1 MNNCVLYCRVSTLE
15 QTDFGVSLDSQ
26 AEKLTAYAGMT
37 GLTVAKLIR
46 EEGVSAKIP
55 FAHRPGGRE
64 AQRLLHTGAAE
75 HICAVKLDRMFRD
88 TVDAL
93 TQSTVWDKAGV
104 TMHILD
110 LGGSMVN
117 SASPMGRMMLTV
129 IASLGELERSLIAS
143 RTADAL
149 AFKKS
154 RREVYSPVPFGFRRE
169 GDRLVPDPEEMALVV
184 RIRKMHAAGV
194 SLNRI
199 AGTLNE
205 EGISGKTGGRWYA
218 TTVRK
223 ILANDLHS
231 Q

>member
-1 MNNCVLYCRVSTLE
+1 MNNCILYCRVSSQQQSE
-15 QTDFGVSLDSQ
+15 EGISLDAQ
-26 AEKLTAYAGMT
+26 ADKLTAYAAMT
-37 GLTVAKLIR
+37 GLSVVKMIR

-64 AQRLLHTGAAE
+64 VQRLVQAGAIQ
-75 HICAVKLDRMFRD
+75 HLCAVKLDRMFRD

-93 TQSTVWDKAGV
+93 TQCTVWDKASV

-149 AFKKS
+149 AFKKAQ
-154 RREVYSPVPFGFRRE
+154 RQVYSPTPLGFRRE
-169 GDRLVPDPEEMALVV
+169 GDLLISDPVEMALID
-184 RIRKMHAAGV
+184 RIREMYAAGS
-194 SLNRI
+194 SLNSI
-199 AGTLNE
+199 ARTLNT
-205 EGISGKTGGRWYA
+205 EGIAGKTGGRWYA
-218 TTVRK
+218 TTIRK
-223 ILANDLHS
+223 ILANDLHI
-231 Q
+231 

>member
-1 MNNCVLYCRVSTLE
+1 MNNCVLYCRVSSQQQSE
-15 QTDFGVSLDSQ
+15 EGISLDAQ
-26 AEKLTAYAGMT
+26 ADKLNAYASMA
-37 GLTVAKLIR
+37 GLTIMKLIR

-55 FAHRPGGRE
+55 FAHRPGGKE
-64 AQRLLHTGAAE
+64 VQRLVQTGAVQ
-75 HICAVKLDRMFRD
+75 HLCAVKLDRMFRD

-93 TQSTVWDKAGV
+93 TQCTAWDKAGV

-149 AFKKS
+149 AFKKAQ
-154 RREVYSPVPFGFRRE
+154 RQVYSPVPFGFRRE
-169 GDRLVPDPEEMALVV
+169 GDMLIPDPNEIALVT
-184 RIRKMHAAGV
+184 RIREMHIAGI

-199 AGTLNE
+199 AGMLND

-223 ILANDLHS
+223 ILLNDLHR

>member
-37 GLTVAKLIR
+37 GLTIVKLIR

-64 AQRLLHTGAAE
+64 AQRLVHAGAIQ
-75 HICAVKLDRMFRD
+75 HICAVKLDRLFRD

-93 TQSTVWDKAGV
+93 NQCREWDRATTTLHV
-104 TMHILD
+104 LD

-117 SASPMGRMMLTV
+117 TASPMGRLMLTV
-129 IASLGELERSLIAS
+129 IASLGELERSLIAE
-143 RTADAL
+143 RTATAL
-149 AFKKS
+149 QHKKAHHQ
-154 RREVYSPVPFGFRRE
+154 VYSPTPLGFRRE
-169 GDRLVPDPEEMALVV
+169 GDLLIPEPEEQALVA
-184 RIRKMHAAGV
+184 RIRQMHIAGV
-194 SLNRI
+194 SLNCI

-205 EGISGKTGGRWYA
+205 EGIAGKAGGRWYA

-223 ILANDLHS
+223 ILANELHC